1 MLLMKGADPKVE
13 NNAGLN
19 PMDIA
24 LRTIPRNPWIMY
36 ILEECGFTFKSWRDP
51 NKALDSSEEEE
62 LESGKEAWKD
72 QGSQVKLINKN

>member
-24 LRTIPRNPWIMY
+24 LKTIPRNPWIMY
-36 ILEECGFTFKSWRDP
+36 ILEECGLNFKSWRDP
-51 NKALDSSEEEE
+51 DKALDSSEEEE
-62 LESGKEAWKD
+62 LESGKEAWTD
-72 QGSQVKLINKN
+72 QCSQVKLINKN